1 MSDYATNGAVE
12 VEKAMD
18 AAEESFKTVEA
29 NMSKMF
35 ENVDMAVPEAV
46 RKMAE
51 QTVNQSRE
59 AYEKAKDAMEDTV
72 GVLEQSIDK
81 AGQGAVAWNRKVIDL
96 AQTNLNTSFDFAK
109 ELAGAK
115 NVAELMEL
123 QSKFARSQFETL
135 TSQAEEVRTL
145 ATKIATD
152 TTSPMKEH
160 VTQSFD
166 KAMAS

>member
-1 MSDYATNGAVE
+1 MSDFNTNGAAE
-12 VEKAMD
+12 AEKAAE
-18 AAEESFKTVEA
+18 AANDTFKQVEA
-29 NMSKMF
+29 NMTKMF
-35 ENVDMAVPEAV
+35 EGADMAVPEAV

-59 AYEKAKDAMEDTV
+59 AYEKAKDAMEDAV
-72 GVLEQSIDK
+72 GVMEKSIDT

-109 ELAGAK
+109 DLAGAK

-123 QSKFARSQFETL
+123 QSTFARKQFETM
-135 TSQAEEVRTL
+135 TGQAEEVRTL
-145 ATKIATD
+145 AAKIASD
-152 TTSPMKEH
+152 TTAPIKDHMTRSI
-160 VTQSFD
+160 D